1 MRVRVKF
8 FAYTREITGRKEMEI
23 DVKETARLGDIL
35 DILVEKF
42 PALER
47 YRDEIKMAIN
57 HEYAPL
63 ETALRER
70 DEVAILPPV
79 SGG

>member
-8 FAYTREITGRKEMEI
+8 FAYTREITGRKEMEME
-23 DVKETARLGDIL
+23 VNEAARLGDIL
-35 DILVEKF
+35 DILVERF
-42 PALER
+42 PALKS
-47 YRDEIKMAIN
+47 YREEIKMAIN

-63 ETALRER
+63 ETAVRDG